1 MAAGCSVGPLCF
13 TAISLTWR
21 TGMKNIIKIMVGLDL
36 SSYSKDTL
44 SYAATL
50 AGKLQAELV
59 IVNVINKRDMDTI
72 LKVAEGQFDR
82 NIEKY
87 VEKSVDDYAKRMK
100 EERTREIEKLIDEIG
115 CADLTIKKVFRIGV
129 PFQELISA
137 IEDEGADLMVMGQKG
152 RSDLAGVLF
161 GSNAE
166 KVFRR
171 CPIPLLSVRMKN
183 Q

>member
-1 MAAGCSVGPLCF
+1 
-13 TAISLTWR
+13 
-21 TGMKNIIKIMVGLDL
+21 MKNINKIMVGVDF

-44 SYAATL
+44 AYAATL
-50 AGKLQAELV
+50 AEKFQAELI
-59 IVNVINKRDMDTI
+59 IVNVINKRDIDTI
-72 LKVAEGQFDR
+72 LKVGEGQFDR

-87 VEKSVDDYAKRMK
+87 VAKTAEEYVARVK
-100 EERTREIEKLIDEIG
+100 AERTRQMEELIAETG
-115 CADLTIKKVFRIGV
+115 CSDLTSHKVIRVGV

-137 IEDEGADLMVMGQKG
+137 VEDEGPDLMVMGQKG

-171 CPIPLLSVRMKN
+171 CPVPLLSVRSGKH
-183 Q
+183 

>member
-1 MAAGCSVGPLCF
+1 MMEEEMKTIQKILAGCDFS
-13 TAISLTWR
+13 
-21 TGMKNIIKIMVGLDL
+21 K
-36 SSYSKDTL
+36 YSKSTL
-44 SYAATL
+44 EYAAAL
-50 AGKLQAELV
+50 AEKLKADMI
-59 IVNVINKRDMDTI
+59 IVNVVNKKDIDTI

-87 VEKSVDDYAKRMK
+87 VEKTAQEYEARVKAD
-100 EERTREIEKLIDEIG
+100 RTRQMDKLIEEIG
-115 CADLTIKKVFRIGV
+115 CAHLKIKKVFKVGV
-129 PFQELISA
+129 PFQELIRA

-171 CPIPLLSVRMKN
+171 CPIPLLSVRSKK

>member
-1 MAAGCSVGPLCF
+1 
-13 TAISLTWR
+13 
-21 TGMKNIIKIMVGLDL
+21 MKSFHKIMVGCDF
-36 SSYSKDTL
+36 SKYSKETL
-44 SYAATL
+44 EFAVAL
-50 AGKLQAELV
+50 AEKLQADLI
-59 IVNVINKRDMDTI
+59 IVNVINQKEIDTI

-87 VEKSVDDYAKRMK
+87 VEKTAQEYETRVKAD
-100 EERTREIEKLIDEIG
+100 RTRQMEKLIEDIG
-115 CADLTIKKVFRIGV
+115 CAHLSIKKVFKVGV

-137 IEDEGADLMVMGQKG
+137 IEDEGADMLVMGQKG

-161 GSNAE
+161 GSTAE

-171 CPIPLLSVRMKN
+171 CPVPLLSVRPQK